1 MFPVLE
7 GPWAAPSDLRTGA
20 ESGIEIGK
28 GPGCAGLVERRE
40 GVRVRRGGCVGQ
52 EAAVD
57 GAISKHI
64 LCVEAVDA
72 VRASRGGSCGALG
85 VGGDTAARQYGRQQR
100 KDS

>member
-1 MFPVLE
+1 
-7 GPWAAPSDLRTGA
+7 
-20 ESGIEIGK
+20 
-28 GPGCAGLVERRE
+28 
-40 GVRVRRGGCVGQ
+40 VGQ